1 MYLDE
6 SNQIMTNT
14 TTMLPPK
21 TPQCP
26 IPPNSHHSNS
36 YHSENS
42 LPDDDP
48 SVILDNTC
56 LNANL
61 NEDSMMILSQ
71 SIDSIHTVGTNNG
84 EGTEHQVRTLF
95 VSGLPLDAKPRELYL
110 LFRSF
115 KGYLSSTLKPAGK
128 NGKLTAPVGFV
139 TFESREQAEEAM
151 AKLQGVKF
159 DPDGNQ
165 HMRLEFARSNTKVTK
180 PKTTIPV
187 GFGNIGMNNP
197 HENGLNQHNSL
208 SNLGTCPTNMIS
220 TGNISGMVANLQP
233 SIFAQLA
240 ATGPTI
246 ETSNGIFATAT
257 DASTA
262 MAAAAAAAAAAQWA
276 TIPGLPSLA
285 SAYENTAYL
294 SSAAGLVQA
303 NNFRTLVPGS
313 MNTGTYGMQTASPS
327 SIPSLQMV
335 QAAIAHANVAAALC
349 SANASS
355 ISGGTVCSPSTL
367 ANLSQQN
374 NTQVSFCNTGT
385 SNSPSPN
392 SGTGSSPAAVS
403 ALSHS
408 TNSHLRNNYFPSHQS
423 NASNVASFMAQLQQQ
438 QQQSQTLATVHLNQH
453 GSVNTPNS
461 PLGFANVVSATTGL
475 PPQMAAAAA
484 IGLLGGGY
492 NSIIKELTGN
502 EGQFQSGLSPY
513 QQNVNF

>member
-1 MYLDE
+1 MVKEQSIKFVHCSLVVYLWML
-6 SNQIMTNT
+6 NQ
-14 TTMLPPK
+14 
-21 TPQCP
+21 
-26 IPPNSHHSNS
+26 
-36 YHSENS
+36 ENS
-42 LPDDDP
+42 
-48 SVILDNTC
+48 TC
-56 LNANL
+56 CFEA
-61 NEDSMMILSQ
+61 SKFQLSA
-71 SIDSIHTVGTNNG
+71 IIYLLKYIHTYNIYIYITM
-84 EGTEHQVRTLF
+84 
-95 VSGLPLDAKPRELYL
+95 
-110 LFRSF
+110 
-115 KGYLSSTLKPAGK
+115 GYLSSTLKPAGK

-187 GFGNIGMNNP
+187 GFSNMNVNNP
-197 HENGLNQHNSL
+197 HQNGVNQHNSL
-208 SNLGTCPTNMIS
+208 SNLGTCPTNIIS
-220 TGNISGMVANLQP
+220 PSNINGMVANLQP

-303 NNFRTLVPGS
+303 NNFRTLVPGN
-313 MNTGTYGMQTASPS
+313 MNTGTYGIQTANPS

-349 SANASS
+349 SANVSS
-355 ISGGTVCSPSTL
+355 INGGTICSPSTL

-392 SGTGSSPAAVS
+392 NGTGSSS
-403 ALSHS
+403 TTITALSHS
-408 TNSHLRNNYFPSHQS
+408 TNNHLRNNYFPSHQS
-423 NASNVASFMAQLQQQ
+423 NVSNVASFMAQLQQQQQ

-453 GSVNTPNS
+453 GNVNTPNS

-502 EGQFQSGLSPY
+502 ESQFQSGLSPY

>member
-1 MYLDE
+1 
-6 SNQIMTNT
+6 
-14 TTMLPPK
+14 
-21 TPQCP
+21 
-26 IPPNSHHSNS
+26 
-36 YHSENS
+36 
-42 LPDDDP
+42 
-48 SVILDNTC
+48 
-56 LNANL
+56 
-61 NEDSMMILSQ
+61 
-71 SIDSIHTVGTNNG
+71 
-84 EGTEHQVRTLF
+84 
-95 VSGLPLDAKPRELYL
+95 
-110 LFRSF
+110 
-115 KGYLSSTLKPAGK
+115 
-128 NGKLTAPVGFV
+128 
-139 TFESREQAEEAM
+139 M

-187 GFGNIGMNNP
+187 GFGNNP
-197 HENGLNQHNSL
+197 HQNGVNQPNSL

-313 MNTGTYGMQTASPS
+313 MNTGTYGMQTANPS